1 MAEAAG
7 TQSQQAPAGANGQA
21 PAAGS
26 QPAGTQSQ
34 EPAWM
39 THVPEQYRDEA
50 KKSYLLQSD
59 YTKKTQELA
68 DQRKSWESEQE
79 KYKGYESKLSNYDK
93 WWNENSKTI
102 ELLQKNWDKVQ
113 PILTGQAVAH
123 QQTGEQPSHFKDYD
137 ILPPEEQA
145 KRVAE
150 YVQNQYVTQALAAQK
165 QEFAQT
171 LAEKQS
177 QVQNY
182 LAIVTDAFE
191 RKSQDPG
198 LNIRD
203 YIQKATEIASGKF
216 NPMEMAYH
224 TLTDPQ
230 KLEKQKAEWWA
241 QAKEEGALEERNK
254 HQSPGAFQGSGVP
267 NFKVKPQSKDDIRT
281 AVQKLA
287 MEKGFGWG
295 A

>member
-1 MAEAAG
+1 MAEAG
-7 TQSQQAPAGANGQA
+7 TQIQPTQGTPGQA
-21 PAAGS
+21 PAAGAS
-26 QPAGTQSQ
+26 NPASTQGQ
-34 EPAWM
+34 DPAWM
-39 THVPEQYRDEA
+39 THVPEQFRDEA

-68 DQRKSWESEQE
+68 DQRKSWEGEQQ
-79 KYKGYESKLSNYDK
+79 KYKEYETKVGNYDK

-102 ELLQKNWDKVQ
+102 ELLQKNWEKVQ
-113 PILTGQAVAH
+113 PILMGQAAPS
-123 QQTGEQPSHFKDYD
+123 QNEQPSHFKDYD
-137 ILPPEEQA
+137 ILPPEEQG

-150 YVQNQYVTQALAAQK
+150 YVQNQYMTQALAAQEQK
-165 QEFAQT
+165 YAQA

-191 RKSQDPG
+191 RKAADPS

-241 QAKEEGALEERNK
+241 QAKEEGMLEERNK

-267 NFKVKPQSKDDIRT
+267 NFRVKPQSKEDIRT
-281 AVQKLA
+281 AIQKLS
-287 MEKGFGWG
+287 MDKGFGWG
-295 A
+295 T

>member
-1 MAEAAG
+1 MAEASTQIQPTQG
-7 TQSQQAPAGANGQA
+7 TPGQA
-21 PAAGS
+21 PAAQS
-26 QPAGTQSQ
+26 TPASTQSQ

-39 THVPEQYRDEA
+39 THVPEQFRDEA

-113 PILTGQAVAH
+113 PILTGQPAPTQDNA
-123 QQTGEQPSHFKDYD
+123 QPSHFRDYD

-150 YVQNQYVTQALAAQK
+150 YVQNQYVTKALEAQK
-165 QEFAQT
+165 QEYAAT

-177 QVQNY
+177 QMQNY
-182 LAIVTDAFE
+182 LAILTDAFE

-241 QAKEEGALEERNK
+241 QAKEEGMLEERNK

-267 NFKVKPQSKDDIRT
+267 NFKVKPQSREDIKT